1 MNAPAGAPALDRAVQ
16 AHDDALH
23 RAGLAVWIGSEPTFT
38 DRFSEHPA
46 WLSAALGGDKEARG
60 QQLLAGLARVRPGGA
75 VLRSVGRQY
84 GGEPLPRWCIG
95 LYERRDGAPLWLG
108 PPDPLLCGAA
118 AGCEALQLDQLWHAL
133 AAALRQA
140 GRCCEG
146 FLAGDDSGHR
156 LAFRLDGAPPGDIQ
170 QLPAIHRGPLH
181 ARSIAPSGLSDE
193 LAEQGLLL
201 LTLRREATAAE
212 GPAFACVELPALPDV
227 RSFVD
232 CLASLAAAAAA
243 VGLPALMLRGF
254 PPPVDSSV
262 AWSTVTPDPAVVEVN
277 HAPATDAATFLRW
290 SRQIHAAAE
299 VVGLSP
305 YRLHYNGQV
314 AESGGAG
321 HFTLGG
327 PSALDSPFFRVPRL
341 LPRLVRYLNHHP
353 SLSYWFAAPHLGGS
367 GQSPRPDEGSRES
380 FAELDLAL
388 ELLERR
394 PAGEPAALARA
405 LAPFMVDPAG
415 NPHRSEL
422 NIEKLWNPA
431 LGARGC
437 LGLVELRAFR
447 MARTPARAAACACLL
462 RALVAM
468 LSRSDP
474 APRLRH
480 WGEALHD
487 RFALP
492 FHLRQD
498 LRAVLADLDAA
509 GFGLAPV
516 LRAELFDDRA
526 RPVAE
531 ARYAGAL
538 IEIEQA
544 LEFWPLV
551 GDVASQEIGDSR
563 LVDASTARLQV
574 TVRLDDADAA
584 ARLRGWRLSA
594 EGWDVPLQLTRDE
607 HGPLAVAGVRFR
619 RFVPQRGLHPSLG
632 ALDRVRLVVT
642 PADGNRALEL
652 TVHEWRPDGEA
663 YDGLPTDLADARA
676 RRQQRIATREIAATP
691 ATVPAEGAVNP
702 YCLDL
707 RRV

>member
-1 MNAPAGAPALDRAVQ
+1 MTAASGATALDRAVL
-16 AHDDALH
+16 AHDAAVR
-23 RAGLAVWIGSEPTFT
+23 RAGIAVWIGSEPTFT

-46 WLSAALGGDKEARG
+46 WLWAALGGDKQARG
-60 QQLLAGLARVRPGGA
+60 EQLLAALARARPGGA
-75 VLRSVGRQY
+75 ILRSVGRQY
-84 GGEPLPRWCIG
+84 AGEPVPRWCIG
-95 LYERRDGAPLWLG
+95 LYERRDGGSLWLG
-108 PPDPLLCGAA
+108 PPDPLLCGTATP
-118 AGCEALQLDQLWHAL
+118 CEPAQLEQLWHAL

-146 FLAGDDSGHR
+146 WRSGDGRDHCLAYR
-156 LAFRLDGAPPGDIQ
+156 ADGMPPGD
-170 QLPAIHRGPLH
+170 LAELAEAGRPPLH
-181 ARSIAPSGLSDE
+181 ARPIPTTGLRDE
-193 LAEQGLLL
+193 MAERGLLAL
-201 LTLRREATAAE
+201 ALRREPAAPD
-212 GPAFACVELPALPDV
+212 GPSYACVELPALPDV
-227 RSFVD
+227 RQFID
-232 CLASLAAAAAA
+232 CLASLAAASAA
-243 VGLPALMLRGF
+243 VGLPALLLRGF
-254 PPPVDSSV
+254 PPPVDETV
-262 AWSTVTPDPAVVEVN
+262 AWSTVTPDPAVVEIN
-277 HAPATDAATFLRW
+277 HAPAADATSFLHW
-290 SRQIHAAAE
+290 KRQLYAVAE
-299 VVGLSP
+299 AVGLSP

-327 PSALDSPFFRVPRL
+327 PTPLDSPFFRVPRL

-353 SLSYWFAAPHLGGS
+353 SLSYWFAAPHLGGC

-380 FAELDLAL
+380 FAELELAL
-388 ELLERR
+388 ELLERQ
-394 PAGEPAALARA
+394 PAGDPAALARA

-422 NIEKLWNPA
+422 NVEKLWNPA

-468 LSRSDP
+468 LARSDP

-480 WGEALHD
+480 WGATLHD

-509 GFGLAPV
+509 GFGLAPA
-516 LRAELFDDRA
+516 LRAELFDDQA
-526 RPVAE
+526 RPVAT
-531 ARYAGAL
+531 AQFAGCR
-538 IEIEQA
+538 IEIEQG

-563 LVDASTARLQV
+563 LVDASTARLQI
-574 TVRLDDADAA
+574 TLRLDAADTAA
-584 ARLRGWRLSA
+584 LRAWQLGA
-594 EGWDVPLQLTRDE
+594 EGWRVPLQLTRDE
-607 HGPLAVAGVRFR
+607 HGPLAIAGLRFR
-619 RFVPQRGLHPSLG
+619 RFAPQHGLHPSLA
-632 ALDRVRLVVT
+632 ALDRVHLIVT
-642 PADGNRALEL
+642 PPGGERGLAL

-663 YDGLPTDLADARA
+663 YDGLPRDLDDARA
-676 RRQQRIATREIAATP
+676 RRRQRIVTREVAAPPLRAP
-691 ATVPAEGAVNP
+691 ADGAAST

-707 RRV
+707 RRA

>member
-1 MNAPAGAPALDRAVQ
+1 MNAPTGATALDRAVQ
-16 AHDDALH
+16 AHDDALR

-84 GGEPLPRWCIG
+84 AGEPLPRWCIG
-95 LYERRDGAPLWLG
+95 LYERRDGTPLWLG
-108 PPDPLLCGAA
+108 PPDPLLCGAP
-118 AGCEALQLDQLWHAL
+118 AGCEAAQLDQLWHAL

-156 LAFRLDGAPPGDIQ
+156 LAFRHDGAPPGDIQ
-170 QLPAIHRGPLH
+170 RLAEVRRGPLH
-181 ARSIAPSGLSDE
+181 ARAVAPGGLSDE
-193 LAEQGLLL
+193 LAEQGLLM
-201 LTLRREATAAE
+201 LTLRRESTAVD
-212 GPAFACVELPALPDV
+212 GPSYACVELPALPDV

-277 HAPATDAATFLRW
+277 HAPATDAATFLGW
-290 SRQIHAAAE
+290 SRQLYAAAE

-327 PSALDSPFFRVPRL
+327 PSPLDSPFFRVPRL

-388 ELLERR
+388 ELLERQ
-394 PAGEPAALARA
+394 PAAEPPALARA

-516 LRAELFDDRA
+516 LRAELFDDQA

-531 ARYAGAL
+531 ARYAGGL

-574 TVRLDDADAA
+574 TLRLDDADAA
-584 ARLRGWRLSA
+584 ARLRGWRLTA
-594 EGWDVPLQLTRDE
+594 EGYDVPLQLTRDE
-607 HGPLAVAGVRFR
+607 RGPLAVAGVRFR

-632 ALDRVRLVVT
+632 ALERVRLVVT
-642 PADGNRALEL
+642 PADGERALEL

-663 YDGLPTDLADARA
+663 YDGLPTDLDDARA
-676 RRQQRIATREIAATP
+676 RRQQRIATREIAAAP
-691 ATVPAEGAVNP
+691 ANVAAEGAVNP
-702 YCLDL
+702 HCLDL
-707 RRV
+707 RRA

>member
-1 MNAPAGAPALDRAVQ
+1 MTAPLGATALDRAVQ
-16 AHDDALH
+16 AHDAAL
-23 RAGLAVWIGSEPTFT
+23 RLAGLDVWIGSEPTFT
-38 DRFSEHPA
+38 DRRSEHPA

-60 QQLLAGLARVRPGGA
+60 QQLLAALARARPGGA

-84 GGEPLPRWCIG
+84 AGEPLPRWCIG
-95 LYERRDGAPLWLG
+95 HYERRDGTPLWLG
-108 PPDPLLCGAA
+108 PPDPLLCAA
-118 AGCEALQLDQLWHAL
+118 PAPCDAPRLADLWQALS
-133 AAALRQA
+133 AALRQS
-140 GRCCEG
+140 GRACDG
-146 FLAGDDSGHR
+146 FRVDDESGHR
-156 LAFRLDGAPPGDIQ
+156 LAFRADGAPPGDLRT
-170 QLPAIHRGPLH
+170 LPEARRGPLH
-181 ARSIAPSGLSDE
+181 ARPIPHTGLSDA
-193 LAEQGLLL
+193 LAERGLLL
-201 LTLRREATAAE
+201 LTLRRESVTAD

-227 RSFVD
+227 ATFLD

-243 VGLPALMLRGF
+243 VSLPALLLRGF
-254 PPPVDSSV
+254 PPPVDASV
-262 AWSTVTPDPAVVEVN
+262 AWSTVTPDPAVVEIN

-290 SRQIHAAAE
+290 SRQVHAAADA
-299 VVGLSP
+299 VGLAP

-327 PSALDSPFFRVPRL
+327 PTPLDSPFFRVPRL

-380 FAELDLAL
+380 FAELELAL
-388 ELLERR
+388 ELLERQ
-394 PAGEPAALARA
+394 PASDPAALARA

-422 NIEKLWNPA
+422 NVEKLWNPA

-462 RALVAM
+462 RAVVAM
-468 LSRSDP
+468 LARSDP

-480 WGEALHD
+480 WGHALHE

-509 GFGLAPV
+509 GFGLGAP
-516 LRAELFDDRA
+516 LRAELFDDQARA
-526 RPVAE
+526 VAD
-531 ARYAGAL
+531 ARHAGCR

-563 LVDASTARLQV
+563 LVDASTARLQIV
-574 TVRLDDADAA
+574 LRPEGDAGRLA
-584 ARLRGWRLSA
+584 GWRLCA
-594 EGWDVPLQLTRDE
+594 EGYDVPLQVTRDDR
-607 HGPLAVAGVRFR
+607 GPLAVAGVRFR

-632 ALDRVRLVVT
+632 ALDRVRLVVV
-642 PADGNRALEL
+642 PAGGAPALEL

-663 YDGLPTDLADARA
+663 YDGLPRDLDDARA
-676 RRQQRIATREIAATP
+676 RRQQRIVTRGVDPPPIRP
-691 ATVPAEGAVNP
+691 PAEGAAGP

-707 RRV
+707 RRA